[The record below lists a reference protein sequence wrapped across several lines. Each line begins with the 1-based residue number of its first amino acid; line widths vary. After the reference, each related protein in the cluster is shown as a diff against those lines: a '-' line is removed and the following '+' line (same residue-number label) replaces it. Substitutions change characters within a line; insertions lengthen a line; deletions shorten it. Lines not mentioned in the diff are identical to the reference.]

1 MPYQKK
7 KTTSRRR
14 ASTAARP
21 PVVPESVL
29 DEAARMFLES
39 GFYRTRMQ
47 DIADSFG
54 VTHAALYYHFKN
66 KQDILAQ
73 INTRA
78 LTELFDGAKAI
89 AKNDLPPDVK
99 FAAALRWHMS
109 YVASN
114 PAFVAT
120 FLEHDLEIPR
130 AQLARITRLR
140 REYTH
145 LLEELYDASRDA
157 GAVPEVDSWIAVPLL
172 VGACNW
178 IYRWY
183 DPSHGI
189 DPDELVQAGM
199 QFFEPILSA
208 TAEGVVEAAVERDAK
223 AG

>member
-7 KTTSRRR
+7 NSRRR
-14 ASTAARP
+14 ASVTARP

-29 DEAARMFLES
+29 DEAARMFLEN

-73 INTRA
+73 VNMRA
-78 LTELFDGAKAI
+78 LSELFDGAKAI
-89 AKNDLPPDVK
+89 AKNDLSPSVK
-99 FAAALRWHMS
+99 FAAAVRWHMS
-109 YVASN
+109 YVARN
-114 PAFVAT
+114 PAFVAA

-130 AQLARITRLR
+130 AQLAKLMRLR
-140 REYTH
+140 RDYTH
-145 LLEELYDASRDA
+145 LLEELYDAARDE

-183 DPSHGI
+183 DPSHGLG
-189 DPDELVQAGM
+189 PDELVQIGM

-208 TAEGVVEAAVERDAK
+208 TAEGVVDAAIDHDAK